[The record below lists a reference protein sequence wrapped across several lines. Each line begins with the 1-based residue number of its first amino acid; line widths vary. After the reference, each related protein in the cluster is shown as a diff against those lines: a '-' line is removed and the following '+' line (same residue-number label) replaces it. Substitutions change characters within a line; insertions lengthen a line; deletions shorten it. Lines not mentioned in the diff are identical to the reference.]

1 MDEVCLETNSH
12 SEVVRKGSKCSKLMK
27 FSLTPCTPSA
37 SREAGKHSARVLS
50 ALARVGYRSNRFHDF
65 TGDPSSRFPLN
76 FFQNNR
82 LREVRLMG
90 YDSICIG
97 WIIFYISVYH
107 IFLYLRSL
115 IGYHQEILEVAL
127 CREMMEQYKVRKMIL
142 SKLMM

>member
-1 MDEVCLETNSH
+1 
-12 SEVVRKGSKCSKLMK
+12 
-27 FSLTPCTPSA
+27 
-37 SREAGKHSARVLS
+37 
-50 ALARVGYRSNRFHDF
+50 
-65 TGDPSSRFPLN
+65 
-76 FFQNNR
+76 
-82 LREVRLMG
+82 MG

-142 SKLMM
+142 SKIMM